1 MPIDEDHKLHDMD
14 EILFR
19 QAHPAWIDEG
29 RPVSRHFLPNSN
41 DGGQLSSDRSSL
53 TTPREAYEAYLE
65 KARKTAGTWGV
76 TVGEYGGEGLL
87 CYSDPVDDNHA
98 HAVVDFSTHNEKEQK
113 GLSKKL
119 YRKAVDRGC
128 LYPKDEAA

>member
-1 MPIDEDHKLHDMD
+1 MPIADDHKLQDAD

-19 QAHPAWIDEG
+19 QTHPAWMDEG

-41 DGGQLSSDRSSL
+41 DGGQLSSDRGSL
-53 TTPREAYEAYLE
+53 TTPREAYEAYL
-65 KARKTAGTWGV
+65 AQLRKTAGTWGV
-76 TVGEYGGEGLL
+76 TVGEYGGEGLS

-98 HAVVDFSTHNEKEQK
+98 HALIDFSPYDEKAQK

-119 YRKAVDRGC
+119 GAVV
-128 LYPKDEAA
+128 DER